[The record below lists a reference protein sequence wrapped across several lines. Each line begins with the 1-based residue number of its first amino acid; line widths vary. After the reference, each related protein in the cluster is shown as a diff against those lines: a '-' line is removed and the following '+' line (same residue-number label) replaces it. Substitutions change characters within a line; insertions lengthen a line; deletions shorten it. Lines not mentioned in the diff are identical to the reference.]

1 MTGTVLT
8 AAAVVVNDQVH
19 RPGWLEIT
27 GGRIAAVGAGQPPR
41 AADVDLGEQTV
52 VPGFVDIHCH
62 GGGGGAFTVGSEDE
76 ALRAARFHRARG
88 TTTMLASLVT
98 ASPEDLRTGVKVL
111 AGLADEGEIAGIH
124 LEGPWLSDRRAGA
137 HPKALLRDPDRG
149 EIDDVL
155 AVGRGH
161 VRMVT
166 LAPERPGALDAIRQV
181 VGHGAIAAIGH
192 TDATY
197 ATTRAALA
205 AGASVATHLYNAMR
219 PPHHREPGPVV
230 ALVEDPDAVLELV
243 LDDVHLHPA
252 VFRQVLAAA
261 GRDRIAL
268 VTDAMA
274 AAGMTDGAYPLGS
287 ADVTVKDGTARVRGT
302 DTIAGSTATGD
313 ELFRRAVAE
322 CDLSG
327 DDALRTAVRLTSTTP
342 ARALG
347 LADRTGRVG
356 GRADLVVLDAD
367 LCPTRV
373 MVAGTWLTP

>member
-1 MTGTVLT
+1 
-8 AAAVVVNDQVH
+8 
-19 RPGWLEIT
+19 
-27 GGRIAAVGAGQPPR
+27 
-41 AADVDLGEQTV
+41 
-52 VPGFVDIHCH
+52 
-62 GGGGGAFTVGSEDE
+62 
-76 ALRAARFHRARG
+76 
-88 TTTMLASLVT
+88 MLASLVT
-98 ASPEDLRTGVKVL
+98 ASPEDLRTGAKIL

-124 LEGPWLSDRRAGA
+124 LEGPWLSERRAGA
-137 HPKALLRDPDRG
+137 HPKGLLRDPDPA
-149 EIDDVL
+149 EIDDIL
-155 AVGRGH
+155 AAGRGH
-161 VRMVT
+161 VRMIT
-166 LAPERPGALDAIRQV
+166 LAPERAGALDAIRQIV
-181 VGHGAIAAIGH
+181 DSGAVAAIGH

-230 ALVEDPDAVLELV
+230 ALIEDAGVSLELV

-261 GRDRIAL
+261 GADRIAL

-302 DTIAGSTATGD
+302 NTIAGSTATGD
-313 ELFRRAVAE
+313 ELFRRAMAE
-322 CDLSG
+322 CGRTG
-327 DDALRTAVRLTSTTP
+327 DDALRTAVRLTSANP

-347 LADRTGRVG
+347 LTDRTGAVG

-367 LCPTRV
+367 LCATRV
-373 MVAGTWLTP
+373 MVAGAWLS

>member
-1 MTGTVLT
+1 MSDTILT
-8 AAAVVVNDQVH
+8 AAAVVVDGKVH
-19 RPGWLEIT
+19 RPGWLEIA
-27 GGRIAAVGAGQPPR
+27 GDRIGAAGQGQPHRP
-41 AADVDLGEQTV
+41 ADVDLGDQTV

-62 GGGGGAFTVGSEDE
+62 GGGGGAFTTGSEAE
-76 ALRAARFHRARG
+76 ALQAARFHRTRG

-98 ASPEDLRTGVKVL
+98 ASPEDLQTGVKVL
-111 AGLADEGEIAGIH
+111 AGLAEEGEIAGIH

-137 HPKALLRDPDRG
+137 HPKALLRDPDPA
-149 EIDDVL
+149 EIAEVL
-155 AVGRGH
+155 AAGRGH

-166 LAPERPGALDAIRQV
+166 LAPERHGALDAIRQV
-181 VGHGAIAAIGH
+181 LGQGAIAAIGH

-197 ATTRAALA
+197 AVTRAALD

-230 ALVEDPDAVLELV
+230 ALIEDPDAVLELV

-261 GRDRIAL
+261 GPDRIAL

-287 ADVTVKDGTARVRGT
+287 AHVTVKDGTARVRGT

-322 CDLSG
+322 CGYSG
-327 DDALRTAVRLTSTTP
+327 DEALLTAVRLTSATP
-342 ARALG
+342 AQALG
-347 LADRTGRVG
+347 LTDRTGAVG
-356 GRADLVVLDAD
+356 GRADLVVLDSD
-367 LCPTRV
+367 LCPSRV
-373 MVAGTWLTP
+373 MIAGIWRA